1 MKARSGCSGFRT
13 ILLLDIFLE
22 DIKRNPTT
30 RIDEVRTRPE
40 NRLAVKLVDVFR
52 KLLSD

>member
-1 MKARSGCSGFRT
+1 MKARSGGSGFRT

-22 DIKRNPTT
+22 DIKRNSATGVHE
-30 RIDEVRTRPE
+30 IRTRPK
-40 NRLAVKLVDVFR
+40 NRFTVKLIDVFR